1 MMKEEIDCACEFL
14 CSNIRTANGT
24 VLTQEQLET
33 FRTVLKELIVDKFT
47 THWYPEKPLKG
58 NGFRCLNI
66 DKDTKD
72 VDPMLIKA
80 AEVSNISK
88 DVFLSS
94 FRFGLALWIDPRD
107 VSYRTGHSSNVVSL
121 YKTTKDISCIQLPLR
136 YQPSVSNVH
145 LKPVYTNAVLASTL
159 NRQWKDQN
167 MFSYP
172 QLTSKQMKQIL
183 QQRRNFDRSH
193 WINAN
198 CVPKQVTEVY

>member
-1 MMKEEIDCACEFL
+1 MKEEINCACEFL
-14 CSNIRTANGT
+14 CSNIRAVNGT
-24 VLTQEQLET
+24 VLTQTQSAT

-47 THWYPEKPLKG
+47 NHWYPDKPMKG
-58 NGFRCLNI
+58 NGFRCLTI

-80 AEVSNISK
+80 AEISDISK
-88 DVFLSS
+88 DVFLSA
-94 FRFGLALWIDPRD
+94 FRFGLALWIDPGD

-121 YKTTKDISCIQLPLR
+121 YKTTTDTNCTPLPVRYQLP
-136 YQPSVSNVH
+136 VSNVQ
-145 LKPVYTNAVLASTL
+145 LQPVYTNGVVANAL
-159 NRQWKDQN
+159 NRRWKGQN

-172 QLTSKQMKQIL
+172 QLTSKQLKQIL
-183 QQRRNFDRSH
+183 QQRRNFDRFH